1 MKKSL
6 MRFIGCLALLLML
19 PLLGGCGEY
28 KEQIGVI
35 NAGVEALQGV
45 QCGHLT
51 MTTDV
56 KTEEGLLDGYDSSYF
71 YDYEY
76 RIDVRTF
83 NYKVSKT
90 DLVTGKPL
98 EPPFKVVDARKYD
111 LATGEEDIEYQGE
124 IGDFPDLLTFF
135 FGAGLKDGYVGSV
148 ETLTDE
154 AHPDWQGYRVH
165 KSVKYI
171 DRVNSTRERD
181 GAEGEMLENY
191 VDYWLDAS
199 GVLVRM
205 DYFSRDQ
212 LTYIPAIENDRG
224 EMVVDPSG
232 EVVKDIL
239 NQTYI
244 FELLEYN
251 DPAIADF

>member
-6 MRFIGCLALLLML
+6 LKGVCCLMLLVML

-28 KEQIGVI
+28 KEQVGVI
-35 NAGVEALQGV
+35 NAGVEALQTV
-45 QCGHLT
+45 ERGHLT

-56 KTEEGLLDGYDSSYF
+56 KTEQGLIPGYDSQYF

-83 NYKVSKT
+83 NYQVEKIN
-90 DLVTGKPL
+90 LLTGEQM
-98 EPPFKVVDARKYD
+98 EPPYRVVDAHKYD
-111 LATGEEDIEYQGE
+111 VTTGVEDTEYQGE

-135 FGAGLKDGYVGSV
+135 FGAGLKNGYVGSV

-165 KSVKYI
+165 KNEKYI
-171 DRVNSTRERD
+171 DRVNSTRGRD
-181 GAEGEMLENY
+181 GAEGVMLENY
-191 VDYWLDAS
+191 VDYWLDEA

-205 DYFSRDQ
+205 DYVSRDE
-212 LTYIPAIENDRG
+212 LTYTPGTVNDEG
-224 EMVVDPSG
+224 EFVPDPQA
-232 EVVKDIL
+232 ETVTDVL

-244 FELLEYN
+244 FELLAYN
-251 DPAIADF
+251 DPEIATF